1 MLKNIITP
9 RNIKALSFKELSDAL
24 SEHCNPAPSVIVE
37 RFNFYMYRQ
46 EPNQSISDF
55 IARLKKLS
63 QYCEFGDTIE
73 DMLRDITVVGVAD
86 DRIRR
91 RLLSEK
97 KLKFQQAREIAFV
110 MESADRNVSDIAA
123 H

>member
-9 RNIKALSFKELSDAL
+9 RNIKALSFEELSDAL
-24 SEHCNPAPSVIVE
+24 SEHCNPAPSVKVE
-37 RFNFYMYRQ
+37 RSNFYMYRQ